1 MKVLMIALVQSH
13 LLPMVPT
20 AWALQAAGHDVVL
33 AGAGDVTEAGAAA
46 GLSTITVGREQAGFQ
61 TWHRRVHDRTAAPG
75 GPGGPGGPEASG
87 TPDAPGPWA
96 DLAVA
101 WRTRVAGVIEEY
113 LGIAEAWKPDL
124 VLTDPIEFCGL
135 ITGGVLGIPTV
146 AHRWGP
152 DAMETIL
159 REPVRAA
166 LGDLCAGLG
175 LRTGMPAAD
184 LIVDPCPPGL
194 QVPGLAPA
202 SPMRFVPY
210 NGTGEIPQWTTRR
223 ATEERRILV
232 SLGRFGMKS
241 VSDPGQDGWA
251 VVRSLLAAVR
261 DRGDTEVLLPVPA
274 EARSGLGPVPDGVRV
289 IDPVPLSKVLRTCDA
304 VVHHGGTGSALT
316 ATWAGLP
323 QLALPLA
330 HPALIGCAQ
339 RIAATGAGI
348 ALTEPERQ
356 GDPDELRAALAA
368 VLEEPEYREG
378 AVRLRE
384 EMRTQPSLAAVVGE
398 LEQLEAGSANRR
410 ERRLACAS

>member
-46 GLSTITVGREQAGFQ
+46 GLSTITVGREKAGFQ
-61 TWHRRVHDRTAAPG
+61 TWHREAHHPTQGAAG
-75 GPGGPGGPEASG
+75 
-87 TPDAPGPWA
+87 PDAPAVPGPWA
-96 DLAVA
+96 GLAVA
-101 WRTRVAGVIEEY
+101 WRTRVAGVIDEY
-113 LGIAEAWKPDL
+113 LGIAEAWRPDL

-152 DAMETIL
+152 DAMETML

-166 LGDLCAGLG
+166 LSDLCAGLG
-175 LRTGMPAAD
+175 LPAGMPRAD

-194 QVPGLAPA
+194 QVPDLAPA
-202 SPMRFVPY
+202 IPMRFVPY
-210 NGTGEIPQWTTRR
+210 NGTAEIPPWTTRR

-232 SLGRFGMKS
+232 SLGRFGMKT
-241 VSDPGQDGWA
+241 VSDAEQDGWA
-251 VVRSLLAAVR
+251 VVRSLLAVVGER
-261 DRGDTEVLLPVPA
+261 RDTEVLLPVPA
-274 EARSGLGPVPDGVRV
+274 EARAGLGPVPDRVRV
-289 IDPVPLSKVLRTCDA
+289 VDPVPLSKVLGTCDA

-330 HPALIGCAQ
+330 HPALIGCAE
-339 RIAATGAGI
+339 RVEAAGAGI
-348 ALTEPERQ
+348 ALVERERQ
-356 GDPDELRAALAA
+356 GDPAELRAALTA
-368 VLEEPEYREG
+368 VLEEPAHRKN
-378 AVRLRE
+378 AVRLQQ
-384 EMRTQPSLAAVVGE
+384 EMREQPSPAAVVGE
-398 LEQLEAGSANRR
+398 LEQLAAVSAGGS
-410 ERRLACAS
+410 ERGMACAS